1 MNARLG
7 TVLRSYG
14 PGQQL
19 KAEEAELTV
28 GPGETL
34 VELQVAPVTQL
45 DRTVLAGKLAQQL
58 QPPFVPGTEGA
69 GVVLES
75 GTHAAGSRVL
85 IRGGGVGVS
94 RPGTWGTLAVVPDGS
109 VHPLPDEL
117 DAASAMALLASA
129 LTAHTAVRR
138 VAQVVPGET
147 VVVTGATGLVGRLAA
162 AVARSAGAAKVIG
175 LARAGES
182 ADPLHGLVDQVVR
195 VDELGQV
202 GRELPWC
209 DAVIDTVGGP
219 VTSGVMSHI
228 TPGGRVAVLGYT
240 AGEFA
245 TLDLHQLIGRDLRV
259 LPVNMQRTV
268 IEPGAV
274 TQVLADIAPARI
286 AVELE
291 LIPATQAEAV
301 LDLLS
306 RGTPERRVLLDLTR
320 LR

>member
-1 MNARLG
+1 MSARQG
-7 TVLRSYG
+7 IVLRCYG

-19 KAEEAELTV
+19 KAEEVELSA

-34 VELQVAPVTQL
+34 VELRVAAVTQL

-58 QPPFVPGTEGA
+58 QPPFVPGSEGA
-69 GVVLES
+69 GVVVWSDKFEP
-75 GTHAAGSRVL
+75 GTRVI

-94 RPGTWGTLAVVPDGS
+94 RSGTWGELAVVPDVA
-109 VHPLPDEL
+109 VHPLPDGL
-117 DAASAMALLASA
+117 DPPAAVAMLASA
-129 LTAHTAVRR
+129 LMAHTAVRR
-138 VAQVVPGET
+138 VARIVEGET
-147 VVVTGATGLVGRLAA
+147 VVVTGATGLVGRLCA
-162 AVARSAGAAKVIG
+162 AVARAAGATKVIG

-182 ADPLHGLVDQVVR
+182 VDVLSGLVDQVVR

-219 VTSGVMSHI
+219 VAGGVMSHI
-228 TPGGRVAVLGYT
+228 TPGGRLVVLGYT

-259 LPVNMQRTV
+259 LPVNMQRTS
-268 IEPGAV
+268 IEPGTV
-274 TQVLADIAPARI
+274 SQVLADIAPAE
-286 AVELE
+286 VWPEFQLV
-291 LIPATQAEAV
+291 PALRSDDA
-301 LDLLS
+301 LDLLAA
-306 RGTPERRVLLDLTR
+306 GTADRRVLLDLTR